1 MPPKT
6 PLLPL
11 FLAALLLGGCSMMQA
26 GKPDPAPLDGT
37 AWILS
42 ELPGR
47 ALAPGPAVTL
57 RFADGKAQGS
67 DGCNRYSAPYTA
79 AAGKLEIS
87 PQGVS
92 TMMACAP
99 ELMQQASAFMAALS
113 GAGTWRAE
121 GRRLELAAADGRT
134 LAAFTAQDTTL
145 AGTSWR
151 ITGINNGRQAVV
163 SVLSGTTL
171 TLAFAGDGR
180 ATGSA
185 GCNTFNAPYE
195 VDGVRLRFGQTAT
208 TRRMC
213 AGKGV
218 MDQELAF
225 VRALQTVTTARIDGN
240 RLELRSA
247 DGALAISAARE

>member
-1 MPPKT
+1 MRPLTALAT
-6 PLLPL
+6 P
-11 FLAALLLGGCSMMQA
+11 FLAALLLGACSLMST
-26 GKPDPAPLDGT
+26 GKTDPAPLDGT
-37 AWILS
+37 AWILA

-47 ALAPGPAVTL
+47 TLAPGATVTL

-99 ELMQQASAFMAALS
+99 ELMQQAAAFMAALNS
-113 GAGTWRAE
+113 AGTWRVE
-121 GRRLELAAADGRT
+121 GRQLTLAAADGRA
-134 LAAFTAQDTTL
+134 LARFAAQDAAL

-151 ITGINNGRQAVV
+151 VTGINNGKQAVV

-185 GCNTFNAPYE
+185 GCNTFNAPFE
-195 VDGVRLRFGQTAT
+195 SDGAGLRFGKAAT

-213 AGKGV
+213 AGKGT

-225 VRALQTVTTARIDGN
+225 IRALQTVASARIDGN
-240 RLELRSA
+240 RLELRGA
-247 DGALAISAARE
+247 DGALVISAARE

>member
-1 MPPKT
+1 MQPMMPLVT
-6 PLLPL
+6 P
-11 FLAALLLGGCSMMQA
+11 FLAALLLGGCSMMSA
-26 GKPDPAPLDGT
+26 GNPDPAPLDGT

-47 ALAPGPAVTL
+47 TLAPGPAVTL
-57 RFADGKAQGS
+57 RFAEGKAQGS

-79 AAGKLEIS
+79 APGKLAIS
-87 PQGVS
+87 SQGVS

-99 ELMQQASAFMAALS
+99 DVMQQAAAFMAALNS
-113 GAGTWRAE
+113 AKAWRVE
-121 GRRLELAAADGRT
+121 SRQLVLAATDGRT
-134 LAAFTAQDTTL
+134 LASFAAQDTAL

-151 ITGINNGRQAVV
+151 ITGINNGKQAVV
-163 SVLSGTTL
+163 SVLPGPSL
-171 TLAFAGDGR
+171 TLAFAADGR
-180 ATGSA
+180 ATGSG
-185 GCNTFNAPYE
+185 GCNTFNAPFE
-195 VDGVRLRFGQTAT
+195 SDGNRLRFGQVAT

-225 VRALQTVTTARIDGN
+225 VHALQTVASARIDGN

-247 DGALAISAARE
+247 DGALAVSATRE

>member
-1 MPPKT
+1 MR
-6 PLLPL
+6 PLTAHATSL
-11 FLAALLLGGCSMMQA
+11 LAALLLGACSLMSI
-26 GKPDPAPLDGT
+26 GKADPAPLDGT
-37 AWILS
+37 AWILA

-47 ALAPGPAVTL
+47 TLAPGAAVTL

-99 ELMQQASAFMAALS
+99 ELMQQAAAFMAALNS
-113 GAGTWRAE
+113 AGTWRVE
-121 GRRLELAAADGRT
+121 GRQLVLAAADGRA
-134 LAAFTAQDTTL
+134 LARFAAQDTTL

-151 ITGINNGRQAVV
+151 VTGINNGKQAVV

-185 GCNTFNAPYE
+185 GCNTFNASYE
-195 VDGVRLRFGQTAT
+195 SEGARLRFGQMAT
-208 TRRMC
+208 TRKMC
-213 AGKGV
+213 AGTRT

-225 VRALQTVTTARIDGN
+225 VRALQTVTAARIDGS
-240 RLELRSA
+240 RLELRTA
-247 DGALAISAARE
+247 DGALAISATRE